1 MLHQDEGAREHFF
14 HPHEQKI
21 NIKSTHALSKMA
33 KKINSAK
40 INKNIENVGEYSE
53 MIKDTKME
61 HQMF

>member
-1 MLHQDEGAREHFF
+1 
-14 HPHEQKI
+14 
-21 NIKSTHALSKMA
+21 MA

-53 MIKDTKME
+53 MIKDEKME

>member
-1 MLHQDEGAREHFF
+1 MRARASIF

-53 MIKDTKME
+53 MIKDTRIE
-61 HQMF
+61 HRMF

>member
-1 MLHQDEGAREHFF
+1 
-14 HPHEQKI
+14 
-21 NIKSTHALSKMA
+21 MA

-61 HQMF
+61 HSMSQK

>member
-1 MLHQDEGAREHFF
+1 MRAPESIF

-40 INKNIENVGEYSE
+40 INKNIENVGEYCE
-53 MIKDTKME
+53 MIKDEKME